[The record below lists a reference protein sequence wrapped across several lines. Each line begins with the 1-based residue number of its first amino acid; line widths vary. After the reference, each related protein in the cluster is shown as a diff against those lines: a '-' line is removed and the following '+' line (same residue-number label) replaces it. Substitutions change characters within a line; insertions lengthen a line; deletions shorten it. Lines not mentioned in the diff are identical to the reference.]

1 MNVEYVKELLYEGR
15 CKVDYIMSF
24 SLKREWYIIKRK
36 IRYDI
41 QITTIFNIKTINIKA
56 SDNVRKE
63 HLINLLFDLL
73 RYECIW
79 DGCFFATEK
88 VIIDNKDVS
97 EDMKDK
103 MLSFYCGNSIY
114 FPISQP
120 LDDKLYK
127 KGFGK
132 WKKYDKKN
140 RYLIQMFFY
149 ATYTD
154 GITMDL
160 RISLLTEIFEPLS
173 KILEEDG
180 KIVVENS
187 QPIKVKKIICPV
199 CKEKID
205 VETKC
210 SPSFKDCVMSIIK
223 IYGERIFLRENI
235 AVLCQRLVNTRNKVL
250 HLDKDKK
257 DCLTGK
263 QCGFYTKK
271 IVMLIRLIIITECE
285 VFEYNAWEQVIKEI
299 ERFDKRFA
307 KCRVKE

>member
-1 MNVEYVKELLYEGR
+1 MVRVMTIE
-15 CKVDYIMSF
+15 DYDQIYKLWS
-24 SLKREWYIIKRK
+24 K
-36 IRYDI
+36 I
-41 QITTIFNIKTINIKA
+41 
-56 SDNVRKE
+56 
-63 HLINLLFDLL
+63 
-73 RYECIW
+73 
-79 DGCFFATEK
+79 
-88 VIIDNKDVS
+88 
-97 EDMKDK
+97 
-103 MLSFYCGNSIY
+103 
-114 FPISQP
+114 
-120 LDDKLYK
+120 
-127 KGFGK
+127 KGFGIRSI
-132 WKKYDKKN
+132 DDS
-140 RYLIQMFFY
+140 RE
-149 ATYTD
+149 
-154 GITMDL
+154 GIERFLKRNPTT
-160 RISLLTEIFEPLS
+160 SVVA
-173 KILEEDG
+173 EEDG

-250 HLDKDKK
+250 HLDKDKN

-285 VFEYNAWEQVIKEI
+285 VFENNAWEQVIKEI